1 MKKALPYLIAIV
13 ILIIGGVAINYNDDV
28 GAILMVCSIMFMVFY
43 PLLKLARKKEKEQ
56 KEHKKQIQTIINEK
70 TSQGINKNLICKNC
84 GSDKVDIQM
93 VAEKKGTGCLMI
105 IIYIILFITL
115 IGWLILIPIILS
127 SKSKTK
133 KYAICQNCGNSWHL
147 R

>member
-1 MKKALPYLIAIV
+1 MRKSLPYLIAIV
-13 ILIIGGVAINYNDDV
+13 GLFIGGTVINYNDDI
-28 GAILMVCSIMFMVFY
+28 GATLIVISVMFMVFY
-43 PLLKLARKKEKEQ
+43 PLLKFAKIKEKVQ
-56 KEHKKQIQTIINEK
+56 KEHKKKIQTIIDGK
-70 TSQGINKNLICKNC
+70 TSQGINTNLICKNC

-133 KYAICQNCGNSWHL
+133 KYAICQNCGNSW
-147 R
+147 RVK